1 MIDNLSDRDYF
12 IPSFTT
18 ILLLQIQA
26 YVVQLLV
33 DLKESTSYIYQLIQ
47 WPLLVVLS
55 ILDNVAYLLNL
66 DHEINRLRD
75 CQKKTPRDQDSSN
88 SGQNIIQL
96 SKDVSGQ
103 VNVTFAGPHPICFFW
118 THAVFIKQSFRH
130 KAAYLASRNSP
141 QGYSGQHATS
151 YLIPKENQE

>member
-75 CQKKTPRDQDSSN
+75 WQKKTPRDQDSSN
-88 SGQNIIQL
+88 SEH
-96 SKDVSGQ
+96 
-103 VNVTFAGPHPICFFW
+103 HPIIKRRQW
-118 THAVFIKQSFRH
+118 TSQRHLCWAPPDLFLLDARRLYQAVFQ
-130 KAAYLASRNSP
+130 
-141 QGYSGQHATS
+141 T
-151 YLIPKENQE
+151 